1 MYTLE
6 QLREKTFKKLKEIGY
21 QLDILPAGDR
31 RCRQNWIDAIV
42 GVKPPLLKLLEVSSD
57 ADRPR
62 NRLIEEIDFAEFGEL
77 TFFELIEL
85 CRNTEKHLEDKPL
98 KQLQHL
104 RMKILD
110 LTARPSAGVF
120 LGNKTHRAS
129 WVLEI
134 RHQLTFLV
142 QTRSLVKVPR
152 GLGRVEELL
161 WKTPIIEDFDALLLH
176 VQFFPETKDATSE
189 IELQAQEPPIESKK
203 DLIKRPTEEPQIQE
217 PPIESKFGRI
227 LYPKP
232 AAEPIA
238 LAAEISRGVSFDVEE
253 FQQTHAAEI
262 DAYVAS
268 FSDDRP
274 PNRGTGDRG
283 RLESEPRLSQSA
295 IAPAAENSPG
305 VDRQTSIAHQLL
317 ERLKPSPYTENFPT
331 LSDTFLS
338 RYSPPQSESLRYQA
352 DADGQLSLLDFEV
365 ESADEPPDPDDFDS
379 LDAFREALARWDT
392 ENPESRTVSMDSM
405 TEWAPCPGDWYEPA
419 AEVLPPEASSMKVLE
434 LSPAIETIESSSTCE
449 FLIPVF
455 GAAGDRQNDKDEPPN
470 AGSFAR
476 LPNPKPP
483 SFPPMGV
490 VAGDR
495 ANRIKKF
502 ARSAIL
508 WSGRSPPGGD
518 ASF

>member
-31 RCRQNWIDAIV
+31 RCRQNWIDAIA
-42 GVKPPLLKLLEVSSD
+42 GVKPPLLELLELLEASPGVEVEPV
-57 ADRPR
+57 AEA
-62 NRLIEEIDFAEFGEL
+62 IEVQRQEL
-77 TFFELIEL
+77 T
-85 CRNTEKHLEDKPL
+85 
-98 KQLQHL
+98 
-104 RMKILD
+104 
-110 LTARPSAGVF
+110 
-120 LGNKTHRAS
+120 
-129 WVLEI
+129 
-134 RHQLTFLV
+134 
-142 QTRSLVKVPR
+142 
-152 GLGRVEELL
+152 
-161 WKTPIIEDFDALLLH
+161 
-176 VQFFPETKDATSE
+176 
-189 IELQAQEPPIESKK
+189 
-203 DLIKRPTEEPQIQE
+203 
-217 PPIESKFGRI
+217 ESKFGRI
-227 LYPKP
+227 VYPRR
-232 AAEPIA
+232 AAQPIA
-238 LAAEISRGVSFDVEE
+238 PAVEQFDAEE

-268 FSDDRP
+268 FTDDRP

-283 RLESEPRLSQSA
+283 RLENEPILSQSA
-295 IAPAAENSPG
+295 IAPAVKNPPGVDRKTSTAHELLELFKSSAVILEPIEIQHQELIENSPG
-305 VDRQTSIAHQLL
+305 V
-317 ERLKPSPYTENFPT
+317 
-331 LSDTFLS
+331 TFSS
-338 RYSPPQSESLRYQA
+338 RFLALYSPPKSENVHYQVN
-352 DADGQLSLLDFEV
+352 DDGQLSLLDFEV
-365 ESADEPPDPDDFDS
+365 ESVDEPPDFDDYSTEFEFWAAYDAWIDRNPDDIES
-379 LDAFREALARWDT
+379 LDGFSAAPRHWDA
-392 ENPESRTVSMDSM
+392 ENLEPPAVSMDSM
-405 TEWAPCPGDWYEPA
+405 CEWTPCPEDWYEPT
-419 AEVLPPEASSMKVLE
+419 AEILPPEASSMKVLE